1 LRRREPATAQKTRF
15 ARFFNLPELMAMFKE
30 CADIQ
35 TADMLKLPV
44 PALVGGK
51 PTNIQL
57 KPSEIQKQMVA
68 ELGERADKIRNK
80 MVKPYEDNMLKTHQ
94 RRTQIGA
101 GSALDRPRLA
111 R

>member
-1 LRRREPATAQKTRF
+1 MAKPSQPSNLRRREPATAQKHALLVFQSAGTYGNVQRM
-15 ARFFNLPELMAMFKE
+15 R
-30 CADIQ
+30 DIQ

-80 MVKPYEDNMLKTHQ
+80 W
-94 RRTQIGA
+94 
-101 GSALDRPRLA
+101 
-111 R
+111 

>member
-1 LRRREPATAQKTRF
+1 
-15 ARFFNLPELMAMFKE
+15 MAMFKE

-57 KPSEIQKQMVA
+57 KPSETQKQMVA

-80 MVKPYEDNMLKTHQ
+80 MVKPYEDNMLKIVRCYAQ
-94 RRTQIGA
+94 KCISPA
-101 GSALDRPRLA
+101 GGHY
-111 R
+111 